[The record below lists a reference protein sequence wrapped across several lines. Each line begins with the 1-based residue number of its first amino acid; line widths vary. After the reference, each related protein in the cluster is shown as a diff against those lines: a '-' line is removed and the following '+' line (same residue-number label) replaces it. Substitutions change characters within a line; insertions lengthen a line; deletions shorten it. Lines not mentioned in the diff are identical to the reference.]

1 MSNTKII
8 LDKSFFTLEITEKFI
23 NDLDLAC
30 KTMEEDLFV
39 NLFIKYDLYYIEDY
53 KEVLDLII
61 VRISN
66 WHKPELGTKLIE
78 VSKFDSKC
86 IFCNIG
92 KKVSGYKWTYQH
104 TLEIVPFNR
113 VVYSSRIA
121 FFFEYENNQLIEFGV
136 CNGYLDKND
145 MNLLNS

>member
-23 NDLDLAC
+23 KDLELAC

-86 IFCNIG
+86 IFCNMTIRNL
-92 KKVSGYKWTYQH
+92 YLLLYC
-104 TLEIVPFNR
+104 LI
-113 VVYSSRIA
+113 
-121 FFFEYENNQLIEFGV
+121 FEPESKSTCYEFA
-136 CNGYLDKND
+136 
-145 MNLLNS
+145 